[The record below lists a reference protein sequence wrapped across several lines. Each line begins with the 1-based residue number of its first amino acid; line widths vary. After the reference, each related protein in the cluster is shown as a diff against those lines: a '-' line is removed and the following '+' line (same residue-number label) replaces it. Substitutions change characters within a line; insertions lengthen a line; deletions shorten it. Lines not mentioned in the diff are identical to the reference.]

1 MTEIK
6 SYTDISQSKKLAEIL
21 PIESADMFY
30 ATNSDWEGK
39 IIGLL
44 DVPLYIGSDGF
55 VDTEMGEIYAW
66 SLAAL
71 LSVLPEIDGISL
83 KLEKVKAEDGYNGY
97 YHHIEYEGKILI
109 PYSKNPIDACV
120 AMIEKLHEL
129 KML

>member
-1 MTEIK
+1 MK
-6 SYTDISQSKKLAEIL
+6 SYTDIKQSRKLAKIL

-30 ATNSDWEGK
+30 ATNSNFEGK

-71 LSVLPEIDGISL
+71 LDVLSEIKPQVYTPILFPS
-83 KLEKVKAEDGYNGY
+83 
-97 YHHIEYEGKILI
+97 EGKWILQFAE
-109 PYSKNPIDACV
+109 YSHGNVYEVSCDNPIDACV
-120 AMIEKLHEL
+120 KMIEKLNEL

>member
-1 MTEIK
+1 MATIK
-6 SYTDISQSKKLAEIL
+6 SYTDLSQSKKLAEIL

-30 ATNSDWEGK
+30 PTKSKYEGK

-71 LSVLPEIDGISL
+71 LDVLSEIKPQVYTPILFPS
-83 KLEKVKAEDGYNGY
+83 
-97 YHHIEYEGKILI
+97 EGKWILQFAE
-109 PYSKNPIDACV
+109 YSHGNVYEVSCDNPIDACV
-120 AMIEKLHEL
+120 EMIEKLHERKKL
-129 KML
+129 